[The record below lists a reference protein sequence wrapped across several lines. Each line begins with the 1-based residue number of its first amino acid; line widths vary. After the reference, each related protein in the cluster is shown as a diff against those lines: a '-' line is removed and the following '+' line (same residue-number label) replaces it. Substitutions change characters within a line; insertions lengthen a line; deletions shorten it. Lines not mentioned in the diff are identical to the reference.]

1 MIGWQ
6 KLLFLMK
13 QVDPEWSK
21 AHERLKELLNS
32 LDKSSAGDAPV
43 QTNLFEASSSYLKDK
58 DSLPSDSKTRL
69 ISRLTKLKNNPSLCK
84 SKGTSTERVSN
95 TLDRLLRGLI
105 PSVAAAER
113 EAGLAKAYGTYS
125 YVGVRGNASV
135 VAKKIIK
142 KIGKN
147 SAIQLANQILE
158 VFKND

>member
-1 MIGWQ
+1 M
-6 KLLFLMK
+6 
-13 QVDPEWSK
+13 
-21 AHERLKELLNS
+21 
-32 LDKSSAGDAPV
+32 
-43 QTNLFEASSSYLKDK
+43 
-58 DSLPSDSKTRL
+58 

-84 SKGTSTERVSN
+84 SKGTSIERVSN

-142 KIGKN
+142 RIGKN